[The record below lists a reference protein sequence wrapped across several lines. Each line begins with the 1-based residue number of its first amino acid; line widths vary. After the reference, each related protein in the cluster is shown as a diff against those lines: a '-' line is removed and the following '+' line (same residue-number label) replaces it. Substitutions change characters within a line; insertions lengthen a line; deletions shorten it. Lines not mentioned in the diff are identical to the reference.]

1 MLLVEGFAMD
11 GMLRTL
17 LHQYWHLQKVTDTQS
32 FWVDTFIG
40 LEAILSILLMSRFFP
55 IVRSGV
61 RAPSQRIP
69 VLLACCLF
77 LKLVQGFKSMD
88 YCQCAI
94 VCWRNSLKI
103 SWRLSASRVT
113 QFDARVNTRTF

>member
-32 FWVDTFIG
+32 FWVDTLFG

-55 IVRSGV
+55 FVRWGV

-69 VLLACCLF
+69 VLWHAAHF
-77 LKLVQGFKSMD
+77 
-88 YCQCAI
+88 
-94 VCWRNSLKI
+94 
-103 SWRLSASRVT
+103 
-113 QFDARVNTRTF
+113 